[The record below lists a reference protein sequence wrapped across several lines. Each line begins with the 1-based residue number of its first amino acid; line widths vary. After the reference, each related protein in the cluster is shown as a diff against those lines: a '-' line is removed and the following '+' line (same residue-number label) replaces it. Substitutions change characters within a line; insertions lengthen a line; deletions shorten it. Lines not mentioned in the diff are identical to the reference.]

1 MRAGAEGEG
10 EVTPIEEGGAVV
22 PIRTPT
28 IIIHKIKAKIHRQ
41 MPDQSLIRK
50 APNIKTYQPVQAG
63 PVPSTGRRDGVLHTV
78 VTPWCVNGTRSSPLA
93 PTLPEKSANLD
104 IIKIKIYF

>member
-28 IIIHKIKAKIHRQ
+28 IIIIHKIKVKIHRQ

-63 PVPSTGRRDGVLHTV
+63 PVPSTGKKAGEHPTALI
-78 VTPWCVNGTRSSPLA
+78 PWSVSGSPSWPPEHEPLA
-93 PTLPEKSANLD
+93 NSASRIVL
-104 IIKIKIYF
+104 KI